1 MVEHTSELDYDLMTR
16 TGRSLDEWIEGGAAG
31 IVALSRFIKC
41 LPLDSKTAC
50 ALSGYEHM
58 DEWHE
63 RMKTNMLLADV
74 YDNLSAFRYLF
85 ATSKSKKKGK
95 RPEPYPRPWK
105 KKTKHFGK
113 GAIKVK
119 DFWAWWDSENKK
131 KGR

>member
-16 TGRSLDEWIEGGAAG
+16 TGRSLDEWIDGGAAG
-31 IVALSRFIKC
+31 IVALSRFIRC

-58 DEWHE
+58 DEWHQ
-63 RMKTNMLLADV
+63 RMKTNM
-74 YDNLSAFRYLF
+74 
-85 ATSKSKKKGK
+85 
-95 RPEPYPRPWK
+95 RPWK

-119 DFWAWWDSENKK
+119 DFWAWWESENKK